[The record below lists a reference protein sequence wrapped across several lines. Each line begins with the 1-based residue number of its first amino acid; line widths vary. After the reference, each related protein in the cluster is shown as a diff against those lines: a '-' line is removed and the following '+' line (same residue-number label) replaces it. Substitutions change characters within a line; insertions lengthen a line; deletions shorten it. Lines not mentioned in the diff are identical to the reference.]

1 MVCVV
6 LAEKGV
12 EIAIAAE
19 IGAAIATG
27 TVTATSVIGSELGA
41 IGRTVAQGIGAIQ
54 KSVYIPIEDI
64 EWQLCLLP
72 IISQAELL
80 VSVKQADDFI
90 DLAERGVFVYDWT
103 DINRTARDALRVYE
117 PVAVPTRPVMTNS
130 LPDDLS
136 ALAKVLELADVV
148 FSTKTAVDIR
158 ALVSCAEAG

>member
-1 MVCVV
+1 MITQPYPDGIDCVW
-6 LAEKGV
+6 
-12 EIAIAAE
+12 IASDRN
-19 IGAAIATG
+19 GH
-27 TVTATSVIGSELGA
+27 LGA
-41 IGRTVAQGIGAIQ
+41 FITAGVGPIPAEAL
-54 KSVYIPIEDI
+54 KSVYIPVEDI
-64 EWQLCLLP
+64 EGQLCLLP
-72 IISQAELL
+72 IIAQAELL
-80 VSVKQADDFI
+80 VSVKRPDDFI

-117 PVAVPTRPVMTNS
+117 PVAVPTRPIMTNS